1 MLLSRRAAELTH
13 LVTIGEIATLING
26 YAFPIVLQGQE
37 GVVPFYKVGDMNSC
51 GNEVEM
57 GNSNNYVSLD
67 VVRNQRWN
75 IAPKGTV
82 IFPKIGAAIATNKK
96 RILSRPA
103 IFDNNIM
110 GLICGDRILPKFMW
124 YILNSIDIS
133 QWATLANPPS
143 ILRDVVLEQKIP
155 LPSLIVQRQ
164 IVSELDRY
172 QQIILGA
179 QEVVDNYRPLFSIDA
194 SWPVKELGDICT
206 FEYGYT
212 SVARD
217 RGDTRYIRIT
227 DINADGSL
235 SNEDNKFVN
244 LTQENQKY
252 LLSEGDILV
261 ARIGATYGKTFLF
274 EGNFNAVFASYLIRL
289 KFDKYVLPKYYFY
302 FAQSHYYWEQARNL
316 VTGAGQPQFNA
327 NAIKHLQVPLPSID
341 EQQHIISEIETEAA
355 LVEPSKMLINIF
367 REKIKKKIK
376 KTWGE

>member
-1 MLLSRRAAELTH
+1 
-13 LVTIGEIATLING
+13 
-26 YAFPIVLQGQE
+26 
-37 GVVPFYKVGDMNSC
+37 MNSC

-133 QWATLANPPS
+133 KWATLANPPS

-179 QEVVDNYRPLFSIDA
+179 QSVINNYHPRINCRPNANLRCLEEIASFRPSKEEIKDMPNDTSVSFVPMADINTFDA
-194 SWPVKELGDICT
+194 SFKATEIRKLEDVSTGFT
-206 FEYGYT
+206 YF
-212 SVARD
+212 RD
-217 RGDTRYIRIT
+217 
-227 DINADGSL
+227 
-235 SNEDNKFVN
+235 
-244 LTQENQKY
+244 
-252 LLSEGDILV
+252 GDILL
-261 ARIGATYGKTFLF
+261 AKITPCFENGKA
-274 EGNFNAVFASYLIRL
+274 GI
-289 KFDKYVLPKYYFY
+289 
-302 FAQSHYYWEQARNL
+302 ARNL
-316 VTGAGQPQFNA
+316 INGIGFGSTEYIVIRAKRELVYPEWIFYHINTRAFIDDGKSFMTGTAGQRRIDINYVKQYQIP
-327 NAIKHLQVPLPSID
+327 VPSLD
-341 EQQHIISEIETEAA
+341 EQEKYLNEIHREQS
-355 LVEPSKMLINIF
+355 LIEPSKEIIRVF
-367 REKIKKKIK
+367 TVKIEARIREM
-376 KTWGE
+376 WG